1 MNLKSFQNG
10 RQKPFSNTVVVKF
23 LVFWL
28 VLELQEENKKAV
40 LTNLLQDDLP
50 WVEPLEVDKSKDEVE
65 EGRSDYK
72 DGQLPAQPGQQVE
85 GLVLLGKCPNVVP
98 QKQVLFPYIAR

>member
-50 WVEPLEVDKSKDEVE
+50 WVEPLEVDKSEDEVE
-65 EGRSDYK
+65 EGRSDDK
-72 DGQLPAQPGQQVE
+72 DGQLPAELGEQVE
-85 GLVLLGKCPNVVP
+85 GLVLLGKRPNVV
-98 QKQVLFPYIAR
+98 A